1 VSVENEAGLL
11 ILLTVVAAL
20 LIAVFDRDED

>member
-1 VSVENEAGLL
+1 MSIEDEAGLL
-11 ILLTVVAAL
+11 ILLSTIAAL